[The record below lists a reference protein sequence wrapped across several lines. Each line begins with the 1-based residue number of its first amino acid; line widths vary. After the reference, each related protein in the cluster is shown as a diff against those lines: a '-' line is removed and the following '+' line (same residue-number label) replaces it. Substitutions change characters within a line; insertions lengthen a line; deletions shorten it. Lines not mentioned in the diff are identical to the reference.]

1 MRPIKLTLSAFGP
14 YAGRTVLELDRLGES
29 GLYLITGD
37 TGAGKTTIFDA
48 ITYALY
54 GEASGDSRD
63 PGMLRSKYASPDT
76 PTEVELVFS
85 SGGKVY
91 TVRRNPEYQRP
102 KTRGEGFTLRRAEAE
117 LICPDGRIVTKTKD
131 VTDAVRNILGI
142 DRRQFLQ
149 IAMIAQGDFLKL
161 LLAPTEERK
170 AIFRQLFKTEPYR
183 RLQDELRTETA
194 ALSRR
199 CAEIGAS
206 VRQYTDEID
215 CAAESPLYEELTE
228 AKAGRMPAG
237 ETLGLIARV
246 IGQDERLSDEMSREI
261 DTLEERLRDIHARL
275 RENEKNE
282 RLREGLAA
290 KLAELEEKKGGLER
304 SSAAL
309 EAERDKQPRAAEYAA
324 ELALLESRSGE
335 YEKLAELNGD
345 IQKLSAQLDSDTGE
359 LRRTDSAIAERRES
373 AARLRTEGQELASAG
388 EDVQRLSAERDR
400 AEAEREMLSEYLVC
414 RERLDGAENALNA
427 AREAYET
434 LRPKEDELEELK
446 TEAAKLEAELP
457 SYAELED
464 ITAGAD
470 TSKERLRAAEAAL
483 ELKKREYESA
493 RTRLAACRAEL
504 DALKSAEAD
513 VERLT
518 REKETAERRLSA
530 LQKLVE
536 DAAELD
542 GLAVLLEKKQA
553 GFLLAG
559 KTANELQRD
568 YVNLNKAFLAAQ
580 AGVLA
585 SALHDN
591 EPCPVC
597 GSLSHPHPAAIPAE
611 APGEDELNA
620 LRDESAAA
628 QEELRRISAECA
640 AVRTRKDAKESALN
654 AALADIA
661 AVREDVPRLTAETER
676 AIHALSERI
685 SAANARDERRQELAA
700 GLPALEERAAALA
713 AEQGELEKTRAAESA
728 SLAALDERRAAL
740 CGRLRCANGDE
751 ARRELRALND
761 GRDRLTKTLAAAQEA
776 FDSCRDGHTAAAS
789 ACTQAERR
797 LRAGLVTDADA
808 DAFRPAALELHKK
821 TLEKI
826 SALARDI
833 AAAEERAVRKAGT
846 EKLLR
851 ETEEELSTLSGTREA
866 LSGAVQFNS
875 SRLAE
880 MRRRVQELASSLPFP
895 DGESAR
901 ARTKELASLT
911 ESMKADLERAEREHG
926 QLERAV
932 SALSGETDGLI
943 AQLADA
949 PELDAAA
956 ETAERERTETLRAEL
971 RQQKQTVDSRI
982 HSNRAATESISERLS
997 ELERLERRLGW
1008 MKSLSDTANGTING
1022 KEKVALETY
1031 VQMTFF
1037 DRIIA
1042 RANIRFMVMSG
1053 GQYELKRRADAGD
1066 FRSQSGLEL
1075 DVVDHYNGSER
1086 SVKTL
1091 SGGESFKASLSLA
1104 LGLADEIQSS
1114 AGGVRLETM
1123 FVDEGFGSL
1132 DEESLDQ
1139 AIRALGGLTEGNRL
1153 VGIIS
1158 HVGELKERIDKQIVV
1173 TKERTGGSKVK
1184 IIA

>member
-215 CAAESPLYEELTE
+215 CAVESPLYEELTE

-261 DTLEERLRDIHARL
+261 DALEERLRDIHARL

-309 EAERDKQPRAAEYAA
+309 KAERDKRPRAAEYAA

-373 AARLRTEGQELASAG
+373 AVRLRTEGQELASAG

-400 AEAEREMLSEYLVC
+400 AEAEREMLSEYLAC

-427 AREAYET
+427 AREAYEA
-434 LRPKEDELEELK
+434 LRPKEDELEELR
-446 TEAAKLEAELP
+446 TEAAKLKAELP

-464 ITAGAD
+464 ITAGAN

-493 RTRLAACRAEL
+493 GTRLAACRAEL
-504 DALKSAEAD
+504 DALKNAAAD

-530 LQKLVE
+530 LQKLEE

-553 GFLLAG
+553 GFLLVG
-559 KTANELQRD
+559 KTADELQRN

-597 GSLSHPHPAAIPAE
+597 GSMSHPHPAAIPAE

-661 AVREDVPRLTAETER
+661 AVREDVPRLTAETEK

-713 AEQGELEKTRAAESA
+713 AEQGELERTGAAESA

-797 LRAGLVTDADA
+797 LRAGLMTDADA
-808 DAFRPAALELHKK
+808 DAFRPAATELHKK

-880 MRRRVQELASSLPFP
+880 MRRRVQELAFSLPFP

-956 ETAERERTETLRAEL
+956 ETAERERTETSRGEL
-971 RQQKQTVDSRI
+971 RQKKQTVDSRI
-982 HSNRAATESISERLS
+982 HSNRAAAESISERLS
-997 ELERLERRLGW
+997 ELERLERRLSW

-1184 IIA
+1184 IIS

>member
-117 LICPDGRIVTKTKD
+117 LICPDGRVVTKTKD

-309 EAERDKQPRAAEYAA
+309 KAERDKRPRAAEYAA

-345 IQKLSAQLDSDTGE
+345 IHKLSAQLDSDTGE

-400 AEAEREMLSEYLVC
+400 AEAEREMLSEYLAC

-427 AREAYET
+427 AREAYEA
-434 LRPKEDELEELK
+434 LRPKEDELEELR

-457 SYAELED
+457 SYAELEN
-464 ITAGAD
+464 ITAGAN

-493 RTRLAACRAEL
+493 GTRLAACRAEL
-504 DALKSAEAD
+504 DALKNAAAD
-513 VERLT
+513 LERLT

-530 LQKLVE
+530 LQKLGE
-536 DAAELD
+536 DTAELD

-559 KTANELQRD
+559 KTADELQRN

-597 GSLSHPHPAAIPAE
+597 GSMSHPHPAAIPAE

-620 LRDESAAA
+620 IRDESAAA

-713 AEQGELEKTRAAESA
+713 AEQGELERTRAAESA

-751 ARRELRALND
+751 ARRELHALND

-776 FDSCRDGHTAAAS
+776 FDSCRDGYTASAS

-808 DAFRPAALELHKK
+808 DAFRPAATELHRK

-833 AAAEERAVRKAGT
+833 AAAEERAVRKSGT

-895 DGESAR
+895 DGGSAR
-901 ARTKELASLT
+901 ARAKELASLT

-971 RQQKQTVDSRI
+971 RQKKQTVDSRI
-982 HSNRAATESISERLS
+982 HSNRAAAESISERLS
-997 ELERLERRLGW
+997 ELERLERRLSW

-1037 DRIIA
+1037 DHIIA

-1066 FRSQSGLEL
+1066 YRSQSGLEL

-1173 TKERTGGSKVK
+1173 TKERTGGSKVR

>member
-117 LICPDGRIVTKTKD
+117 LICPDGRVVTKTKD

-309 EAERDKQPRAAEYAA
+309 KAERDKRPCAAEYAA
-324 ELALLESRSGE
+324 ELALLESRSVE

-345 IQKLSAQLDSDTGE
+345 IHKLSAQLDSDTGE

-373 AARLRTEGQELASAG
+373 AVRLRTEGQELASAG

-400 AEAEREMLSEYLVC
+400 AEAEREMLSEYLAC

-427 AREAYET
+427 AREAYEA
-434 LRPKEDELEELK
+434 LRPKEDELEELR

-493 RTRLAACRAEL
+493 GTRLAACRDEL
-504 DALKSAEAD
+504 DALKNAAAD

-530 LQKLVE
+530 LQKLEE
-536 DAAELD
+536 DAAERD

-559 KTANELQRD
+559 KTADELRRD

-713 AEQGELEKTRAAESA
+713 AEQGELERTRAAESA

-761 GRDRLTKTLAAAQEA
+761 GRDRLAKTLAAAQEA

-808 DAFRPAALELHKK
+808 AAFKPAALELHKK

-851 ETEEELSTLSGTREA
+851 ETEEELSTLSRTREA

-949 PELDAAA
+949 PELDVAA

-1031 VQMTFF
+1031 VQMPFF

-1053 GQYELKRRADAGD
+1053 GQYALKRRAAAGD
-1066 FRSQSGLEL
+1066 FSSQSGLEL

>member
-117 LICPDGRIVTKTKD
+117 LICPDGRIVTKAKD

-215 CAAESPLYEELTE
+215 CAAESPLHEELAE

-246 IGQDERLSDEMSREI
+246 IEQDERLSDEMSREI
-261 DTLEERLRDIHARL
+261 DALEERLRDIHARL

-290 KLAELEEKKGGLER
+290 KLAELEEKKGELER
-304 SSAAL
+304 SLAAL
-309 EAERDKQPRAAEYAA
+309 KAERDKQPRAAEYAA

-359 LRRTDSAIAERRES
+359 LRRTDAAVAERRES
-373 AARLRTEGQELASAG
+373 AARLRTESQELASAG
-388 EDVQRLSAERDR
+388 EDVQRLSAERNR
-400 AEAEREMLSEYLVC
+400 AEAEREMISEYLDC

-427 AREAYET
+427 AREAYEAQ
-434 LRPKEDELEELK
+434 RPKEDELEELK
-446 TEAAKLEAELP
+446 TETARLEAELP

-470 TSKERLRAAEAAL
+470 MSKERLRAAEAAL

-493 RTRLAACRAEL
+493 GIRLAACRHEL
-504 DALKSAEAD
+504 DALKNAAAD
-513 VERLT
+513 MERLT
-518 REKETAERRLSA
+518 REKETAERRLST
-530 LQKLVE
+530 LQKLRE
-536 DAAELD
+536 DVAELD
-542 GLAVLLEKKQA
+542 ELAVLLEKKQA
-553 GFLLAG
+553 GFLLTG
-559 KTANELQRD
+559 KRADELQKN
-568 YVNLNKAFLAAQ
+568 YVNLNKTYLAAQ

-597 GSLSHPHPAAIPAE
+597 GSLSHPHPALISAE

-620 LRDESAAA
+620 LRDESAAV

-661 AVREDVPRLTAETER
+661 AVRGDVPRLTAETEK
-676 AIHALSERI
+676 AIDALSERI
-685 SAANARDERRQELAA
+685 SAANARDERRQELDA

-728 SLAALDERRAAL
+728 SLSALDERRAAL

-751 ARRELRALND
+751 ARRELRTLND
-761 GRDRLTKTLAAAQEA
+761 RRERLTKTLAAAQEA
-776 FDSCRDGHTAAAS
+776 FDSCRDGHTAASS
-789 ACTQAERR
+789 ACTQAEKR
-797 LRAGLVTDADA
+797 LRAGLMADVDA
-808 DAFRPAALELHKK
+808 DAFGLAAAELHKK

-833 AAAEERAVRKAGT
+833 AAAEKRAERKAEI
-846 EKLLR
+846 EKLLQ
-851 ETEEELSTLSGTREA
+851 ETQEALSALSETREA
-866 LSGAVQFNS
+866 LTGAVQFNS

-880 MRRRVQELASSLPFP
+880 MRRNARELASSLPFP

-901 ARTKELASLT
+901 ARAKELTSLN
-911 ESMKADLERAEREHG
+911 ESMRADLERAEREHG
-926 QLERAV
+926 QLERAM
-932 SALSGETDGLI
+932 SALSGETGGLI

-971 RQQKQTVDSRI
+971 RQKKQTADSRI
-982 HSNRAATESISERLS
+982 HSNRAAAESISERLS

>member
-1 MRPIKLTLSAFGP
+1 MRPIKLALSAFGP

-117 LICPDGRIVTKTKD
+117 LICPDGRGVTKTKD

-215 CAAESPLYEELTE
+215 CAAESPLYEELAE

-309 EAERDKQPRAAEYAA
+309 KAERDKRPRAAEYAA

-345 IQKLSAQLDSDTGE
+345 IHKLSAQLDSDTGE

-400 AEAEREMLSEYLVC
+400 AEAEREMLSEYLAC

-427 AREAYET
+427 AREAYEA
-434 LRPKEDELEELK
+434 LRPKEDELEELR

-464 ITAGAD
+464 ITAGAN

-493 RTRLAACRAEL
+493 GTRLAACRAEL
-504 DALKSAEAD
+504 DALKNAAAD

-530 LQKLVE
+530 LQKLEE

-559 KTANELQRD
+559 KTADELQRN

-597 GSLSHPHPAAIPAE
+597 GSMSHPHPAAIPAE

-620 LRDESAAA
+620 IRDESAAA

-700 GLPALEERAAALA
+700 GLPALEKRAAALA
-713 AEQGELEKTRAAESA
+713 AEQGELERTRAAESA

-761 GRDRLTKTLAAAQEA
+761 RRDRLAKTLAAVQEA
-776 FDSCRDGHTAAAS
+776 FDSRRDGYTAASS

-808 DAFRPAALELHKK
+808 DAFRPAATELHRK

-895 DGESAR
+895 DGGSAR

-971 RQQKQTVDSRI
+971 RQKKQTVDSRI
-982 HSNRAATESISERLS
+982 HSNRAAAESISERLS
-997 ELERLERRLGW
+997 ELERLERRLSW

-1066 FRSQSGLEL
+1066 YRSQSGLEL

-1184 IIA
+1184 IIS

>member
-117 LICPDGRIVTKTKD
+117 LICPDGRVVTKTKD

-309 EAERDKQPRAAEYAA
+309 KAERDKRPRAAEYAA

-400 AEAEREMLSEYLVC
+400 AEAERELLCEDLAC

-427 AREAYET
+427 AREAYEA
-434 LRPKEDELEELK
+434 LRPKEDELEELR

-464 ITAGAD
+464 ITAGAN
-470 TSKERLRAAEAAL
+470 TSKERLRAAETAL

-493 RTRLAACRAEL
+493 GTRLAACRAEL
-504 DALKSAEAD
+504 DALKNAAAD

-530 LQKLVE
+530 LQKLEE

-559 KTANELQRD
+559 KTADELQRN

-597 GSLSHPHPAAIPAE
+597 GSMSHPHPAAIPAE

-620 LRDESAAA
+620 IRDESAAA

-761 GRDRLTKTLAAAQEA
+761 GRDRLAKTLAAAQEA
-776 FDSCRDGHTAAAS
+776 FDSCRDGYTAAAS
-789 ACTQAERR
+789 ACTQTERR
-797 LRAGLVTDADA
+797 LRAGLVTAVDA
-808 DAFRPAALELHKK
+808 DAFRPAVTELHRK

-880 MRRRVQELASSLPFP
+880 MRRRVQELAFSLPFP
-895 DGESAR
+895 DGGSAR
-901 ARTKELASLT
+901 ARTKELTALT

-982 HSNRAATESISERLS
+982 HSNRAAAESISERLS

-1184 IIA
+1184 IIS

>member
-1 MRPIKLTLSAFGP
+1 MRPIKLALSAFGP

-117 LICPDGRIVTKTKD
+117 LICPDGRVVTKTKD

-237 ETLGLIARV
+237 ETLGLIVRV

-309 EAERDKQPRAAEYAA
+309 KAERDKRPRAAEYAA

-335 YEKLAELNGD
+335 YEKLAELNED

-400 AEAEREMLSEYLVC
+400 AEAEREMLSEYLAC

-427 AREAYET
+427 AREAYEA
-434 LRPKEDELEELK
+434 LRPKEDELEELR

-464 ITAGAD
+464 ITAGAN

-493 RTRLAACRAEL
+493 GTRLAACRAEL
-504 DALKSAEAD
+504 DALKNAAAD
-513 VERLT
+513 LERLT

-530 LQKLVE
+530 LQKLGE

-559 KTANELQRD
+559 KAADELQRN

-676 AIHALSERI
+676 AIDALSERI

-713 AEQGELEKTRAAESA
+713 AEQGELERTRAAESA

-776 FDSCRDGHTAAAS
+776 FDSCRDGYTAASS

-808 DAFRPAALELHKK
+808 DAFRPAATELHRK

-895 DGESAR
+895 DGGSAR
-901 ARTKELASLT
+901 ARAKELASLT

-956 ETAERERTETLRAEL
+956 ETAERERTETLRGEL

-982 HSNRAATESISERLS
+982 HSNRAAAESISERLS
-997 ELERLERRLGW
+997 ELERLERRLSW

-1066 FRSQSGLEL
+1066 YRSQSGLEL

-1184 IIA
+1184 IIS

>member
-1 MRPIKLTLSAFGP
+1 
-14 YAGRTVLELDRLGES
+14 
-29 GLYLITGD
+29 
-37 TGAGKTTIFDA
+37 
-48 ITYALY
+48 
-54 GEASGDSRD
+54 
-63 PGMLRSKYASPDT
+63 MLRSKYASPDT

-117 LICPDGRIVTKTKD
+117 LICPDGRVVTKTKD

-170 AIFRQLFKTEPYR
+170 AIFRQIFKTEPYR

-199 CAEIGAS
+199 YAEIGAS

-309 EAERDKQPRAAEYAA
+309 KAERDKRPRAAEYAA

-388 EDVQRLSAERDR
+388 VDVQRLSAERDR
-400 AEAEREMLSEYLVC
+400 AEAEREMLSEYLAC

-427 AREAYET
+427 AREAYEA

-457 SYAELED
+457 SYAELEN
-464 ITAGAD
+464 ITAGAN

-493 RTRLAACRAEL
+493 GTRLAACRAEL
-504 DALKSAEAD
+504 DALKNAAAD
-513 VERLT
+513 LERLT

-530 LQKLVE
+530 LQKLGE

-559 KTANELQRD
+559 KTADELQRD
-568 YVNLNKAFLAAQ
+568 YANLNKAFLAAQ

-713 AEQGELEKTRAAESA
+713 AEQGELERTRAAESA

-808 DAFRPAALELHKK
+808 DAFRPAATELHRKM
-821 TLEKI
+821 LEKI

-880 MRRRVQELASSLPFP
+880 MRRRVQELAFSLPFP

-932 SALSGETDGLI
+932 SALSGGTDGLI

-982 HSNRAATESISERLS
+982 HSNRAAAESISERLS
-997 ELERLERRLGW
+997 ELERLERRLSW

-1184 IIA
+1184 IIS

>member
-117 LICPDGRIVTKTKD
+117 LICPDGRVVTKTKD
-131 VTDAVRNILGI
+131 VTDAVRGILGI

-183 RLQDELRTETA
+183 RLQDELRTKTA

-309 EAERDKQPRAAEYAA
+309 KAERDKRPRAAEYAA

-345 IQKLSAQLDSDTGE
+345 IHKLSAQLDSDTGE

-400 AEAEREMLSEYLVC
+400 AEAEREMLSEYLAC

-427 AREAYET
+427 AREAYEA

-446 TEAAKLEAELP
+446 TETAKLEAELP
-457 SYAELED
+457 SYAELEN
-464 ITAGAD
+464 ITAGAN
-470 TSKERLRAAEAAL
+470 TSKERLRAAETAL

-493 RTRLAACRAEL
+493 GTRLAACRAEL
-504 DALKSAEAD
+504 DALKNAAAD

-530 LQKLVE
+530 LQKLEE

-559 KTANELQRD
+559 KTADELQID

-585 SALHDN
+585 SALHDT

-776 FDSCRDGHTAAAS
+776 FDSCRDGYTAASS

-808 DAFRPAALELHKK
+808 DAFRPAATELHRK

-895 DGESAR
+895 DGGSAR
-901 ARTKELASLT
+901 ARAKELASLT

-971 RQQKQTVDSRI
+971 RQKKQTVDSRI
-982 HSNRAATESISERLS
+982 HSNRAAAESISERLS
-997 ELERLERRLGW
+997 ELERLERRLSW

-1066 FRSQSGLEL
+1066 YRSQSGLEL

>member
-1 MRPIKLTLSAFGP
+1 MRPIKLALSAFGP

-117 LICPDGRIVTKTKD
+117 LICPDGRVVTKTKD

-215 CAAESPLYEELTE
+215 CAAESPLYEEVTE

-309 EAERDKQPRAAEYAA
+309 KAERDKRPRAAEYAA

-373 AARLRTEGQELASAG
+373 AARLRTEGQELASSG

-400 AEAEREMLSEYLVC
+400 AEAEREMLSEYLAC

-427 AREAYET
+427 AREAYEA
-434 LRPKEDELEELK
+434 LRPKEDELEELR

-464 ITAGAD
+464 ITAGAN

-493 RTRLAACRAEL
+493 GTRLAACRAEL
-504 DALKSAEAD
+504 DALKNAAAD

-530 LQKLVE
+530 LQKLEE

-559 KTANELQRD
+559 KTADELQRN

-597 GSLSHPHPAAIPAE
+597 GSMSHPHPAAIPAE

-713 AEQGELEKTRAAESA
+713 AEQGELERTRAAESA

-751 ARRELRALND
+751 ARRELHALND

-776 FDSCRDGHTAAAS
+776 FDSCRDGYTASAS

-797 LRAGLVTDADA
+797 LRAGLVTDADT
-808 DAFRPAALELHKK
+808 DAFRPAATELHRK

-833 AAAEERAVRKAGT
+833 AAAEERAVRKSGT

-895 DGESAR
+895 DGGSAR

-982 HSNRAATESISERLS
+982 HSNRAAAESISERLS
-997 ELERLERRLGW
+997 ELERLERRLSW

-1066 FRSQSGLEL
+1066 YRSQSGLEL

-1184 IIA
+1184 IIS

>member
-1 MRPIKLTLSAFGP
+1 MRPIKLALSAFGP

-117 LICPDGRIVTKTKD
+117 LICPDGRVVTKTKD
-131 VTDAVRNILGI
+131 VTDAVRGILGI

-246 IGQDERLSDEMSREI
+246 IGQDERLSDEMSRET

-290 KLAELEEKKGGLER
+290 KLAELEEKRGRLER

-335 YEKLAELNGD
+335 YEKL
-345 IQKLSAQLDSDTGE
+345 SAQLDSDTGE

-373 AARLRTEGQELASAG
+373 AARLRTKGQELASAG

-400 AEAEREMLSEYLVC
+400 AEAEREMLSEYLAC

-427 AREAYET
+427 AREAYEA
-434 LRPKEDELEELK
+434 LRPKEDELEELR

-470 TSKERLRAAEAAL
+470 TSKERLRTAEAAL

-493 RTRLAACRAEL
+493 GTRLAACRAEL
-504 DALKSAEAD
+504 DALKNAAAD

-530 LQKLVE
+530 LQKLEE

-559 KTANELQRD
+559 KAADELQRD

-713 AEQGELEKTRAAESA
+713 AEQGELERTRAAESA

-789 ACTQAERR
+789 ACTQTERR
-797 LRAGLVTDADA
+797 LRAGLVTAVDA
-808 DAFRPAALELHKK
+808 DAFRPAVTELHRK

-880 MRRRVQELASSLPFP
+880 MRRRVQELAFSLPFP
-895 DGESAR
+895 DGGSAR
-901 ARTKELASLT
+901 ARTKELTALT

-982 HSNRAATESISERLS
+982 HSNRAAAESISERLS

-1066 FRSQSGLEL
+1066 YRSQSGLEL

>member
-1 MRPIKLTLSAFGP
+1 MRPIKLALSAFGP

-117 LICPDGRIVTKTKD
+117 LICPDGRVVTKTKD
-131 VTDAVRNILGI
+131 VTDAVRGILGI

-246 IGQDERLSDEMSREI
+246 IGQDERLSDEMSRET

-309 EAERDKQPRAAEYAA
+309 KAERDKQPRAAEYAA

-335 YEKLAELNGD
+335 YEKLA
-345 IQKLSAQLDSDTGE
+345 AQLDSDTGE

-373 AARLRTEGQELASAG
+373 AARLRTKGQELASAG

-400 AEAEREMLSEYLVC
+400 AEAEREMLSEYLAC

-427 AREAYET
+427 AREAYEA
-434 LRPKEDELEELK
+434 LRPKEDELEELR

-470 TSKERLRAAEAAL
+470 TSKERLRTAEAAL

-493 RTRLAACRAEL
+493 GTRLAACRAEL
-504 DALKSAEAD
+504 DALKNAAAD

-530 LQKLVE
+530 LQKLEE

-559 KTANELQRD
+559 KAADELQRD

-713 AEQGELEKTRAAESA
+713 AEQGELERTRAAESA

-789 ACTQAERR
+789 ACTQTERR
-797 LRAGLVTDADA
+797 LRAGLVTAVDA
-808 DAFRPAALELHKK
+808 DAFRPAVTELHRK

-880 MRRRVQELASSLPFP
+880 MRRRVQELAFSLPFP
-895 DGESAR
+895 DGGSAR
-901 ARTKELASLT
+901 ARTKELTALT

-982 HSNRAATESISERLS
+982 HSNRAAAESISERLS

-1066 FRSQSGLEL
+1066 YRSQSGLEL

-1184 IIA
+1184 IIS

>member
-117 LICPDGRIVTKTKD
+117 LICPDGRVVTKTKD

-309 EAERDKQPRAAEYAA
+309 KAERDKRPRAAEYAA

-400 AEAEREMLSEYLVC
+400 AEAEREMLSEYLAC

-427 AREAYET
+427 AREAYEA

-446 TEAAKLEAELP
+446 TETAKLEAELP
-457 SYAELED
+457 SYAELEN
-464 ITAGAD
+464 ITAGAN

-493 RTRLAACRAEL
+493 GTRLAACRAEL
-504 DALKSAEAD
+504 DALKNAAAD
-513 VERLT
+513 LERLT

-530 LQKLVE
+530 LQKLGE
-536 DAAELD
+536 DTAELD

-559 KTANELQRD
+559 KTADELQRN

-580 AGVLA
+580 AGVFA

-597 GSLSHPHPAAIPAE
+597 GSMSHPHPAAIPAE

-661 AVREDVPRLTAETER
+661 AVREDVPWLTAETER

-776 FDSCRDGHTAAAS
+776 FDSCRDGYTAASS

-808 DAFRPAALELHKK
+808 DAFRPVATELHRK

-901 ARTKELASLT
+901 ARAKELASLT

-982 HSNRAATESISERLS
+982 HSNRATAESISERLS
-997 ELERLERRLGW
+997 ELERLERRLSW
-1008 MKSLSDTANGTING
+1008 MKSLADTANGTING

-1184 IIA
+1184 IIS

>member
-14 YAGRTVLELDRLGES
+14 YAGRTALELDRLGES

-117 LICPDGRIVTKTKD
+117 LICPDGRVVTKTKD

-237 ETLGLIARV
+237 EALGLIARV

-282 RLREGLAA
+282 KLREGLAA

-309 EAERDKQPRAAEYAA
+309 EAERDKRPRAAEYAA

-345 IQKLSAQLDSDTGE
+345 IHKLSAQLDSDTGE

-400 AEAEREMLSEYLVC
+400 AEAEREMLSEYLAC

-427 AREAYET
+427 AREAYEA

-446 TEAAKLEAELP
+446 TEAAKLKAELP

-493 RTRLAACRAEL
+493 GTRLAACRAEL
-504 DALKSAEAD
+504 DALKNAAAD

-530 LQKLVE
+530 LQKLEE

-559 KTANELQRD
+559 KTADELQRN

-597 GSLSHPHPAAIPAE
+597 GSMSHPHPAAIPAE

-761 GRDRLTKTLAAAQEA
+761 RRDLLAKTLAAAQEA
-776 FDSCRDGHTAAAS
+776 FDSCRDGYTASAS

-901 ARTKELASLT
+901 ARAKELASLT

-956 ETAERERTETLRAEL
+956 ETAERERTETSRGEL
-971 RQQKQTVDSRI
+971 RQKKQTVDSRI
-982 HSNRAATESISERLS
+982 HSNRAAAESISERLS

-1173 TKERTGGSKVK
+1173 TKERTGGSNVR